1 MTVGEN
7 IKFLRKKAAFTQQEL
22 AKLANISRSY
32 LADIERDR
40 YNPSVDTIKAIAK
53 ALSVPVSSIVEDSHH
68 LNRDSKI
75 PELTKKDEKDIAKRM
90 EKLKEDLMGEEGLS
104 FYGEPMSEEAVE
116 SLLEAMEYAMRQAK
130 RINKKYIPK
139 KYRKDEN

>member
-7 IKFLRKKAAFTQQEL
+7 IKFLRKKAEFTQQEL
-22 AKLANISRSY
+22 AKRANISRSY

-53 ALSVPVSSIVEDSHH
+53 ALNVPVSSIVEERQKSNHD
-68 LNRDSKI
+68 LQMPK
-75 PELTKKDEKDIAKRM
+75 LTEKDEKDIAKRM
-90 EKLKEDLMGEEGLS
+90 EKLKEDLINEEGLS

-116 SLLEAMEYAMRQAK
+116 SLLEAMEYAVRQAQ

-139 KYRKDEN
+139 KYRKEDN